1 MLSCGNLKLNSLDF
15 ILVVDRDLNIIFNT
29 RYESKVNEQ
38 VQDTIKEEYMNKKFL
53 EAYPSVSRAHSSIV
67 ECITTGEVV
76 VRKFQYVTDYTGR
89 AMCSHNITIPIIR
102 KGQLMGAVELAKD
115 ITTVDNAEFLY
126 NEETK
131 AFDEIAEEIRK
142 QTEVITF
149 DKILTSNTEMLKN
162 IEKAKFLT
170 KLPNPTLIYGETGT
184 GKELFAQAM
193 INESGI
199 SRNKVVIQNCAAVPE
214 NLIEAILFGTTKGVY
229 TGAENKKG
237 LFEQADGGILFLDEL
252 SAMPY
257 HVQGKLLRVIQDGS
271 FRPLGGNV
279 EKKVNVKII
288 AAMNIDPVYAMEN
301 KILRDDLFYR
311 FSSSM
316 IKLLPLRE
324 RREDIEY
331 YVRHFLA
338 EYNKVYGKNIKG
350 MDKELK
356 ELLLKYRWD
365 GNVRELKHMVESMVG
380 TAREDILS
388 VRDLPAYV
396 YDKVSGRQNEPAE
409 RERMKSPW
417 PRTDIK
423 TIKNFDLTSAL
434 EEKERELILQAME
447 YTGGNQT
454 KAARLLGI
462 PRQTLKYKIN
472 KLKLQL
478 NRDNSS
484 DEILSEFLDAD
495 KKLSH

>member
-1 MLSCGNLKLNSLDF
+1 MLSCGNLKLNSLDYV
-15 ILVVDRDLNIIFNT
+15 LVVDRDLNIIFNT
-29 RYESKVNEQ
+29 RYESKINET
-38 VQDTIKEEYMNKKFL
+38 VQDVIREEYMNKNFF
-53 EAYPSVSRAHSSIV
+53 EAYPSVNRAYSSVV

-76 VRKFQYVTDYTGR
+76 IRKFQYVTDYTGR
-89 AMCSHNITIPIIR
+89 AMCSHNITVPIIR

-115 ITTVDNAEFLY
+115 ITTVDSAEFLN

-131 AFDEIAEEIRK
+131 AFDEVAEEIKK
-142 QTEVITF
+142 QTEIITF
-149 DKILTSNTEMLKN
+149 DKILTSSTSMLKN
-162 IEKAKFLT
+162 IEKAKFLM

-193 INESGI
+193 INQSEI

-214 NLIEAILFGTTKGVY
+214 NLIEAILFGTTRGVY

-271 FRPLGGNV
+271 FRPLGGNI

-331 YVRHFLA
+331 YVRYFIA
-338 EYNKVYGKNIKG
+338 EFNKVYGKNIKG
-350 MDKELK
+350 FDDELK
-356 ELLLKYRWD
+356 EVLLKYRWD
-365 GNVRELKHMVESMVG
+365 GNVRELKHLVESMVG
-380 TAREDILS
+380 IAREEILG

-396 YDKVSGRQNEPAE
+396 YDKVSGHQSGTVE
-409 RERMKSPW
+409 RER
-417 PRTDIK
+417 IK
-423 TIKNFDLTSAL
+423 NPYSQADLKNIKNFQLKTALAKKEEELIMQAL
-434 EEKERELILQAME
+434 EYA
-447 YTGGNQT
+447 GGNKT
-454 KAARLLGI
+454 KAAQLLGI
-462 PRQTLKYKIN
+462 PRQTLKYKID
-472 KLKLQL
+472 KLKLEIG
-478 NRDNSS
+478 RDSHH